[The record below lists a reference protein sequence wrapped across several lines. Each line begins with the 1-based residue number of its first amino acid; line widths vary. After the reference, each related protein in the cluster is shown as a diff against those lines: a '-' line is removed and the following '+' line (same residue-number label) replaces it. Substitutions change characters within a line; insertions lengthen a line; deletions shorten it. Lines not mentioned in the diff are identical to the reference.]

1 MQDLPPQPLPQNG
14 TPQSH
19 KRILVMDDE
28 ASILEL
34 TSRMLASK
42 GYEVETTKNGNA
54 AVAQYKASKEAG
66 RPFDAVILD
75 LTVPEGMGGFDAF
88 KAIKAFD
95 PDVKAILSTG
105 YCHDPVVVNYQQ
117 YGIAG
122 IAPKPYRVREL
133 LGSVERV
140 VTGECSC

>member
-1 MQDLPPQPLPQNG
+1 MQDLPAQSLPS
-14 TPQSH
+14 TETYAPP

-34 TSRMLASK
+34 TSRMLASR

-54 AVAQYKASKEAG
+54 AVAQYKASKEAD

-75 LTVPEGMGGFDAF
+75 LTVPEGMSGFDAF

-95 PDVKAILSTG
+95 PKVKAILSTG
-105 YCHDPVVVNYQQ
+105 YSHDPVVMNYEK

-122 IAPKPYRVREL
+122 IAPKPYNVREL

-140 VTGECSC
+140 VSGECSC